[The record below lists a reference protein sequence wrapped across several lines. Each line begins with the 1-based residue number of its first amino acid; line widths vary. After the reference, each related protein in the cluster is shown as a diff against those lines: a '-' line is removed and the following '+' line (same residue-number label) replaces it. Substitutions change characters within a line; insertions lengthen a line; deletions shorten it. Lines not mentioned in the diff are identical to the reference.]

1 MLLQILELLFYKK
14 ATVKNHTVAF
24 LLFLYIK

>member
-14 ATVKNHTVAF
+14 ASVKNHTVAF